1 MADDEIPHAYW
12 KACFNLAAQS
22 TTGSTTSDVQE
33 IDEEVEQ
40 LVSKRA
46 WLCDALA
53 DYSRNTDPA
62 LLMKKHVKTL
72 LDISHQQGEP
82 NDDQT
87 RLIEQTLEA
96 LIDLTG
102 DSDLAV
108 NFGNI
113 GGYQLL
119 KWLLRQSKPNLK
131 CQTAELIAELAQ
143 NHIQSQQALCNS
155 HIMPVLIALLKSDDQ
170 LIIVRRKAL
179 YALSCMIR
187 GCSDAVALFCGL
199 GGIKY
204 VVNLL
209 NAEDDQLKT
218 KCCFFLRNLLNEIP
232 QHAGKYQIFVFFSLS
247 LFNLHFISSDSVVDM
262 SLLSTIGCLI
272 EEKDET
278 MQEEAVNLLHTVVS
292 NSKKACLAMN
302 TTDACLKTKFENLCE
317 LWKAE
322 HHDQVSFQI

>member
-1 MADDEIPHAYW
+1 MDSTCAVVHLNMADDEIPHAYW

-22 TTGSTTSDVQE
+22 TTGSTASDVQE
-33 IDEEVEQ
+33 IDEE
-40 LVSKRA
+40 KRA
-46 WLCDALA
+46 WLYDALA
-53 DYSRNTDPA
+53 DYSRNSDPA
-62 LLMKKHVKTL
+62 LLMKKHVETL
-72 LDISHQQGEP
+72 LDISHQ
-82 NDDQT
+82 
-87 RLIEQTLEA
+87 
-96 LIDLTG
+96 G

-108 NFGNI
+108 NFGKI

-119 KWLLRQSKPNLK
+119 KWLLRQSRPNLK

-155 HIMPVLIALLKSDDQ
+155 HIMPVLISLLKSDDQ

-187 GCSDAVALFCGL
+187 GCLDAAALFCGL

-209 NAEDDQLKT
+209 NAEDDQLKA

-232 QHAGKYQIFVFFSLS
+232 QHT
-247 LFNLHFISSDSVVDM
+247 DSVVDM
-262 SLLSTIGCLI
+262 SLLSMISCLI

-278 MQEEAVNLLHTVVS
+278 VQEEAMNLLHTVVS

-302 TTDACLKTKFENLCE
+302 TTDLNIVIRKKYNCVKRF
-317 LWKAE
+317 
-322 HHDQVSFQI
+322 

>member
-218 KCCFFLRNLLNEIP
+218 KCCFFL
-232 QHAGKYQIFVFFSLS
+232 H
-247 LFNLHFISSDSVVDM
+247 SVVDM

>member
-170 LIIVRRKAL
+170 LIIVRR
-179 YALSCMIR
+179 MIR

-218 KCCFFLRNLLNEIP
+218 KCCFFL
-232 QHAGKYQIFVFFSLS
+232 H
-247 LFNLHFISSDSVVDM
+247 SVVDM

-278 MQEEAVNLLHTVVS
+278 MQEEAVNLLHTV
-292 NSKKACLAMN
+292 AMN

-322 HHDQVSFQI
+322 HHDQGSCVFFKLISPAKLADSSFEMQHYIFNRLYTLICSQHFYR

>member
-1 MADDEIPHAYW
+1 LRSIMADDEIPHAYW

-33 IDEEVEQ
+33 IDEE
-40 LVSKRA
+40 KRA

-72 LDISHQQGEP
+72 LDISHQGEP

-108 NFGNI
+108 NFGKI

-119 KWLLRQSKPNLK
+119 KWLLRQSKSNLK

-155 HIMPVLIALLKSDDQ
+155 QIMPVLIALLKNDDQ
-170 LIIVRRKAL
+170 LVIVRRKAL

-199 GGIKY
+199 GGIKQ
-204 VVNLL
+204 VS
-209 NAEDDQLKT
+209 DI
-218 KCCFFLRNLLNEIP
+218 CFVLCHFLIC
-232 QHAGKYQIFVFFSLS
+232 I
-247 LFNLHFISSDSVVDM
+247 FISSDSVVDM
-262 SLLSTIGCLI
+262 SLLSMIGCLI

-322 HHDQVSFQI
+322 HHDQEKIQLCEEILKLCIPTE

>member
-1 MADDEIPHAYW
+1 MTVNMADDEIPHAYW

-22 TTGSTTSDVQE
+22 TTGSTASDVQE
-33 IDEEVEQ
+33 IDDE
-40 LVSKRA
+40 KRA
-46 WLCDALA
+46 WLYDALA
-53 DYSRNTDPA
+53 DYSRNSDPA
-62 LLMKKHVKTL
+62 LLMKKHVETL
-72 LDISHQQGEP
+72 LDISHQGEP
-82 NDDQT
+82 NDEQAQ
-87 RLIEQTLEA
+87 LIEQALQA

-108 NFGNI
+108 NFGKI

-119 KWLLRQSKPNLK
+119 KWLLRQSRPNLK

-155 HIMPVLIALLKSDDQ
+155 HIMPVLISLLKSDDQ
-170 LIIVRRKAL
+170 LIIVRR
-179 YALSCMIR
+179 MIR
-187 GCSDAVALFCGL
+187 GCLDAAALFCGL

-209 NAEDDQLKT
+209 NAEDDQLKA

-232 QHAGKYQIFVFFSLS
+232 QHT
-247 LFNLHFISSDSVVDM
+247 DSVVDM
-262 SLLSTIGCLI
+262 SLLSMISCLI

-278 MQEEAVNLLHTVVS
+278 VQEEAMNLLHTVVS

-302 TTDACLKTKFENLCE
+302 TTDVCLKTKFENLCE

-322 HHDQVSFQI
+322 HRDQGSCVFFQLILPPKLAD

>member
-1 MADDEIPHAYW
+1 LRSIMADDEIPHAYW

-33 IDEEVEQ
+33 IDEE
-40 LVSKRA
+40 KRA

-72 LDISHQQGEP
+72 LDISHQGEP

-108 NFGNI
+108 NFGKI

-155 HIMPVLIALLKSDDQ
+155 QIMPVLIALLKSDDQ

-232 QHAGKYQIFVFFSLS
+232 QHAG
-247 LFNLHFISSDSVVDM
+247 NM
-262 SLLSTIGCLI
+262 IGCLI

-302 TTDACLKTKFENLCE
+302 TTDACLKTKFQNLCE

-322 HHDQVSFQI
+322 HHDQEKIQLCEEILKLCIPTE

>member
-33 IDEEVEQ
+33 IDEE
-40 LVSKRA
+40 KRA

-108 NFGNI
+108 NFGKI

-232 QHAGKYQIFVFFSLS
+232 QHA
-247 LFNLHFISSDSVVDM
+247 DSVVDM

-322 HHDQVSFQI
+322 HHDQEKIQLCEEILKLCTPTE

>member
-22 TTGSTTSDVQE
+22 TTGSTASDVQE
-33 IDEEVEQ
+33 IDEE
-40 LVSKRA
+40 KRA
-46 WLCDALA
+46 WLYDALA
-53 DYSRNTDPA
+53 DYSRNSDPA
-62 LLMKKHVKTL
+62 LLMKKHVETL
-72 LDISHQQGEP
+72 LDISHQGEP
-82 NDDQT
+82 NDEQAQ
-87 RLIEQTLEA
+87 LIEQALQA

-108 NFGNI
+108 NFGKI

-119 KWLLRQSKPNLK
+119 KWLLRQSRPNLK

-155 HIMPVLIALLKSDDQ
+155 HIMPVLISLLKSDDQ

-187 GCSDAVALFCGL
+187 GCLDAAALFCGL

-209 NAEDDQLKT
+209 NAEDDQLKA

-232 QHAGKYQIFVFFSLS
+232 QHT
-247 LFNLHFISSDSVVDM
+247 DSVVDM
-262 SLLSTIGCLI
+262 SLLSMISCLI

-278 MQEEAVNLLHTVVS
+278 VQEEAMNLLHTVVS

-302 TTDACLKTKFENLCE
+302 TTDVCLKTKFENLCE

-322 HHDQVSFQI
+322 HRDQEKIQLCEEILKLCIPTE